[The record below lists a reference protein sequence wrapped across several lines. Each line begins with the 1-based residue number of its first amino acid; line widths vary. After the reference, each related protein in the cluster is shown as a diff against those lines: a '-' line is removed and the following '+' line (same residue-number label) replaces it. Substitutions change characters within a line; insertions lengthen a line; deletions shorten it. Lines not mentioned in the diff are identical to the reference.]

1 MALMRSYLGLTEDI
15 SILLDLVWERPNA
28 DYSHDPKAL
37 VSQRLTQFVIMLK
50 CLLFG
55 VMWPF

>member
-1 MALMRSYLGLTEDI
+1 LRSYLGLTEDI
-15 SILLDLVWERPNA
+15 SILLDLVWERPSA

-55 VMWPF
+55 VMWPI